1 MAADD
6 WPRHDNK
13 AWQAVLDRIR
23 VLGWPRP
30 EWTSNH
36 PTLVMDCPASAP
48 QCRIR
53 AFSTGKGTESVAKQ
67 ALRKVDRCPHRKIT
81 AELTL
86 VDEHLASAERLIKG
100 AATLV
105 QRGDLD
111 QRIDELLALATESIQ
126 SAEQALI
133 DQEFDDVTAERDAM
147 DHAHPHVPDDSSP
160 ESHLSSA
167 DAPLRQARLH
177 LRDLPEKNED
187 VRVRHDRLNDLTSQR
202 DSLRD
207 ALHEDPRP

>member
-1 MAADD
+1 MAAND

-30 EWTSNH
+30 DWTSNH
-36 PTLVMDCPASAP
+36 PTLVMDCPDSAP
-48 QCRIR
+48 HCRIR

-67 ALRKVDRCPHRKIT
+67 ALRKVDRCPHRQIT
-81 AELTL
+81 SELAL
-86 VDEHLASAERLIKG
+86 VDDHLGSAERLIKG

-126 SAEQALI
+126 FAEQALI

-147 DHAHPHVPDDSSP
+147 DHAHPDLPEDNSP
-160 ESHLSSA
+160 EALLTSA
-167 DAPLRQARLH
+167 DTPLRQARLQ
-177 LRDLPEKNED
+177 LRDLPLKNED
-187 VRVRHDRLNDLTSQR
+187 VRARHDRLDDLTSQR
-202 DSLRD
+202 D
-207 ALHEDPRP
+207 ALHEEPQP